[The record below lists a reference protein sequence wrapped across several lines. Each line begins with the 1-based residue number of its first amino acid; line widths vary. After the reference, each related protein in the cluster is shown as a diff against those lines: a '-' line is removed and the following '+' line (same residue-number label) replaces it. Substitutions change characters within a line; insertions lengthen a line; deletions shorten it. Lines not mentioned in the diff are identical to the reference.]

1 MTDYLFAYHNGEPES
16 VYRILENPKRGEYY
30 NFKQKL
36 WLPNERISWC
46 TWSGEIGYEPTTE
59 ELAMKFIESKLAE
72 EA

>member
-36 WLPNERISWC
+36 WLPNERIIWC
-46 TWSGEIGYEPTTE
+46 T
-59 ELAMKFIESKLAE
+59 
-72 EA
+72 